1 MYKDENSIGYS
12 LALFSIAKDEN
23 KIEEYLDQ
31 AKTLSLIFLNEDNY
45 DFIKILNASSI
56 EASEKDKIISSTFNE
71 LSVNFL
77 NFLKLLASK
86 NKFKSINKI
95 LSIFIRYCY
104 ETLKI
109 KEGIVYSS
117 SLLSKQTIEKLENK
131 ISEEKKYEVNLKNLL
146 DKELISG
153 IKIVIGNSIIENSV
167 ISELEEI
174 RKALRGTK

>member
-23 KIEEYLDQ
+23 KVKEYLDE
-31 AKTLSLIFLNEDNY
+31 AKTLSSIFLNHDNY
-45 DFIKILNASSI
+45 DFIKILNNSSL
-56 EASEKDKIISSTFNE
+56 EVSEKDKIISSTFSE

-95 LSIFIRYCY
+95 LFIFTRYCY
-104 ETLKI
+104 ENLKI
-109 KEGIVYSS
+109 KEGTVYSS
-117 SLLSKQTIEKLENK
+117 SLLSKEVIDKLENK
-131 ISEEKKYEVNLKNLL
+131 IFKETENKVNLINLL

-153 IKIVIGNSIIENSV
+153 IKIIIENTIIENSV

-174 RKALRGTK
+174 KKTLRGTK